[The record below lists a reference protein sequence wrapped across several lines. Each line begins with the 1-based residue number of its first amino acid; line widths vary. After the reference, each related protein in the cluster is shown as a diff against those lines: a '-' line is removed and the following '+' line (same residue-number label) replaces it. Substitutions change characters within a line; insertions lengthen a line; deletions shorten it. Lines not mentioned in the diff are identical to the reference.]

1 MYRFYEYIRDASPQS
16 KCLSCVFQE
25 AQLNFLTVES
35 IYMNLTFQN
44 CMFITKLSHQRR
56 TLSLVAPKRK
66 ELGKQNFERVKVKT
80 KQLKGWVTK
89 MYCHFQSMTRSNIE
103 D

>member
-1 MYRFYEYIRDASPQS
+1 
-16 KCLSCVFQE
+16 
-25 AQLNFLTVES
+25 
-35 IYMNLTFQN
+35 
-44 CMFITKLSHQRR
+44 
-56 TLSLVAPKRK
+56 VAPKRK

-89 MYCHFQSMTRSNIE
+89 IYCHFQSMTRSNIE